1 MGFESEGLIDIIF
14 RCVSQSALKYI
25 PVLIGITMTLRL
37 RICWWQK
44 KSNVLWD
51 LKFTT
56 LYISLLIYVKV
67 FSIPQGSKA
76 ALLTSVMLMLT
87 QLYPLS
93 LFKILKNICKT
104 NGKIFCNKCYS
115 VQKNSVTTTIIV
127 PLVVSITFYY
137 TRAVLSIKHAFSVY
151 T

>member
-1 MGFESEGLIDIIF
+1 
-14 RCVSQSALKYI
+14 
-25 PVLIGITMTLRL
+25 
-37 RICWWQK
+37 
-44 KSNVLWD
+44 

-93 LFKILKNICKT
+93 LSKFLKTFAKQMAKYFATNVTQCKKT
-104 NGKIFCNKCYS
+104 
-115 VQKNSVTTTIIV
+115 
-127 PLVVSITFYY
+127 L
-137 TRAVLSIKHAFSVY
+137 
-151 T
+151 